1 MSIYTTPVSQLT
13 TADLQE
19 LLKER
24 AVENIR
30 LEFKSESPNK
40 DETLK
45 KISSFANTFGGLM
58 VIGAREDG
66 SGRLQ
71 ELAGIDDVPG
81 QKQKIVQWCADG
93 ATPPLNVEV
102 SAPVPTP
109 DGGGKVCYVVYTPE
123 SDIGPH
129 FLNGRKGIYIR
140 TDEFSKRFEAQLA
153 TDAEVRQLFDR
164 RKLVRD
170 LRDRLQERAK
180 KRFDTYISEKQTDR
194 SGNVIPPGPL
204 LKVGIVPRFPSR
216 QLCQQENLK
225 PMILKTYTAWRGVL
239 FPNPS
244 SAILSQHESAIALDP
259 T

>member
-1 MSIYTTPVSQLT
+1 
-13 TADLQE
+13 
-19 LLKER
+19 
-24 AVENIR
+24 
-30 LEFKSESPNK
+30 
-40 DETLK
+40 
-45 KISSFANTFGGLM
+45 
-58 VIGAREDG
+58 
-66 SGRLQ
+66 
-71 ELAGIDDVPG
+71 
-81 QKQKIVQWCADG
+81 
-93 ATPPLNVEV
+93 V